1 MDILLI
7 AALLPAIVL
16 MVYVY
21 RKDSVEKEPIGLIAR
36 LFVLGAVAG
45 PLAAIVENLAFT
57 AFESARLPIIRPRAP
72 RRMLLPAPVSPVM
85 TEKPPQKSMSSRKMR
100 A

>member
-57 AFESARLPIIRPRAP
+57 AFES
-72 RRMLLPAPVSPVM
+72 LLPSGLLLLFL
-85 TEKPPQKSMSSRKMR
+85 E
-100 A
+100 